1 MRFILFALLW
11 CWPFFA
17 TGQELFM
24 KVFNHLNGLPTNT
37 IYDLAVSKKGYLY
50 LATDYGIYN
59 FNGKEFKILPL
70 FECKATTFTD
80 LCFDY
85 KGRLWTRNFSNE
97 IFCLERDTLRLMTH
111 YFSDRSDD
119 LSISR
124 LLTAEQGV
132 YINDQLRVIRLDLKT
147 MRTTDVVTAKDFD
160 RPTASLWD
168 FTIDSSGNIYMKSN
182 NNLWLKP
189 AGKPIVEFSDKFS
202 DDIKVAEGH
211 LGYNFGIIHYT
222 PILEKELTVYD
233 IYSTNSYTH
242 RSQPLPMVNK
252 ALRGV
257 KLARNSIWFCSANG
271 LYHYKETGELDM
283 VLSRDYY
290 VTKIVQDFEGGYWIS
305 TIGHGLIYIPNLN
318 TRWTRTQTGY
328 FTVLAK
334 QDEKTILVGANQGQI
349 LAVDTS
355 GRTVFNY
362 TSSRASDIQFIHFDS
377 LQRRLYHS
385 LGYHSLNNN
394 VSVASLP
401 LSKTLLRLDENH
413 LIIGLH
419 NGAYVLH
426 EDIYKPVRLSKEIAV
441 RLDSSSFSWNS
452 SFNSNNNFPL
462 LLRYGRVR
470 SSCDGT
476 ENSFFMAF
484 VDGLY
489 VFDKKMLS
497 SRQITTG
504 LGRPIYATSLAKS
517 GDTLWVGTFQ
527 QGIFAIDQN
536 TNQIIA
542 NYTTDQ
548 GLSSNQ
554 TNKIFIDNDKLWIL
568 SAQGIDLLNIQI
580 GTIENASKKYTLD
593 MTAINDVFIM
603 GQYLWLSSNDGL
615 LRMDNIKSQTATQP
629 RIIIH
634 SVKYGP
640 KEFSPYTPYSLVL
653 GQSGQELALT
663 FEVLSFRN
671 RQNLNYEYRILASN
685 SYWTNIEWKNI
696 NISENKMKI
705 PLLPAGNYTL
715 QLRIKDSN
723 LSIRFP
729 QYQFKFQLY
738 PSFFESRQFKAIWT
752 IVFAAIV
759 WLSSHIYHSY
769 YLKWTSLRVRVI
781 SSQLTSLRARMNPH
795 FLNNTL
801 NTIQALVQADN
812 KKLALKSVEHFSILM
827 RRVLDTSAEEN
838 ISLSKEFEALQ
849 TYLELERLRFRQ
861 ELKSTIVFDFAP
873 DVRPEAIRLPSMIIQ
888 PIVENAIKHGLMH
901 KSGKKEID
909 IRCFFG
915 NNDNLFIVIADNG
928 VGRQAARLI
937 NARRKFSHTSFASDA
952 TQKRIELINQLR
964 NKEIQIETIDR
975 YDSAQQPLGTTVII
989 SIPMRH

>member
-1 MRFILFALLW
+1 MRFFLFTLLW

-17 TGQELFM
+17 TGQEFFM

-37 IYDLAVSKKGYLY
+37 IYDLAVSKRGYLY
-50 LATDYGIYN
+50 LATDYGIYS
-59 FNGKEFKILPL
+59 FNGKEFKMIPL
-70 FECKATTFTD
+70 LECKATTFTD

-111 YFSDRSDD
+111 YFSARSDD

-124 LLTAEQGV
+124 LLTADKGV

-147 MRTTDVVTAKDFD
+147 LETADVVTAKDFAQ
-160 RPTASLWD
+160 PTASLWD
-168 FTIDSSGNIYMKSN
+168 FAIDGSGNIYMKSN

-189 AGKPIVEFSDKFS
+189 AGKGIVEFSDKFPS
-202 DDIKVAEGH
+202 NVKVGEGH
-211 LGYNFGIIHYT
+211 LGYDFGIVHYT
-222 PILEKELTVYD
+222 PIVEKQLMVYD
-233 IYSTNSYTH
+233 IYSMDRYSYRTKA
-242 RSQPLPMVNK
+242 LLTVNK

-257 KLARNSIWFCSANG
+257 KLAPNSIWFCSANG

-290 VTKIVQDFEGGYWIS
+290 TTKIVQDFEGGYWVA
-305 TIGHGLIYIPNLN
+305 TIGKGLIYIPNLN
-318 TRWTRTQTGY
+318 TRWTRAQAGY

-355 GRTVFNY
+355 GRTVFDY
-362 TSSRASDIQFIHFDS
+362 TPSRANDIQFIYFDS

-385 LGYHSLNNN
+385 LGYHSLNKSL
-394 VSVASLP
+394 VEASLP
-401 LSKTLLRLDENH
+401 LSKTLLRLDDNH

-419 NGAYVLH
+419 NGAYVVH
-426 EDIYKPVRLSKEIAV
+426 KDIYKPVRLPQDLAKK
-441 RLDSSSFSWNS
+441 LDSSGFGWNS
-452 SFNSNNNFPL
+452 IFNTNNYFPL

-476 ENSFFMAF
+476 ANSFFMAF

-489 VFDKKMLS
+489 VFDKKTLQH
-497 SRQITTG
+497 RQITTG
-504 LGRPIYATSLAKS
+504 LGRPIYATSLTKS
-517 GDTLWVGTFQ
+517 GSTLWIGTFQ
-527 QGIFAIDQN
+527 QGIFAINQN
-536 TNQIIA
+536 TNEIIA

-593 MTAINDVFIM
+593 MTAINDVLIM

-615 LRMDNIKSQTATQP
+615 LRMDNVKQQNARQP

-634 SVKYGP
+634 QVKYGNHD
-640 KEFSPYTPYSLVL
+640 FDPYSPYSLIL
-653 GQSGQELALT
+653 GQSGQQLELI
-663 FEVLSFRN
+663 FEILSFRN
-671 RQNLNYEYRILASN
+671 RQNLNYEYRITGTN
-685 SYWTNIEWKNI
+685 THWTSTQWKNV
-696 NISENKMKI
+696 NITEDKMKM
-705 PLLPAGNYTL
+705 PFLPSGNYTL
-715 QLRIKDSN
+715 QLRVKDSN
-723 LSIRFP
+723 LNLRFP
-729 QYQFKFQLY
+729 QYQFKFQIY
-738 PSFFESRQFKAIWT
+738 PTFLESRQFKAFWT
-752 IVFAAIV
+752 IVLAAIV
-759 WLSSHIYHSY
+759 SLISYIYHNH
-769 YLKWTSLRVRVI
+769 YLKWNSLRVRVI
-781 SSQLTSLRARMNPH
+781 NSQLTSLRARMNPH

-827 RRVLDTSAEEN
+827 RRVLETSAEDD
-838 ISLSKEFEALQ
+838 ISLSKEFNALQ

-915 NNDNLFIVIADNG
+915 NNDNLFIIIADNG

-937 NARRKFSHTSFASDA
+937 NARRKLNHIPFASDA

-964 NKEIQIETIDR
+964 NKEVKIETIDR

-989 SIPMRH
+989 SIPMQN

>member
-1 MRFILFALLW
+1 MRFFLFALLW

-37 IYDLAVSKKGYLY
+37 IYDLAVSKKGYIY
-50 LATDYGIYN
+50 LATDYGIYS
-59 FNGKEFKILPL
+59 FNGKEFKMLPL

-97 IFCLERDTLRLMTH
+97 IFCLERDTLRLMTP
-111 YFSDRSDD
+111 YFSANSDN

-124 LLTAEQGV
+124 LLTADQGV

-147 MRTTDVVTAKDFD
+147 MRTADVVTAKDFAQ
-160 RPTASLWD
+160 PTASLWD
-168 FTIDSSGNIYMKSN
+168 FAIDSSGNIYMKSN

-189 AGKPIVEFSDKFS
+189 SGGELIEFSEKFSDKV
-202 DDIKVAEGH
+202 KMGEGH
-211 LGYNFGIIHYT
+211 LGYDFGIVHYT
-222 PILEKELTVYD
+222 PILEKQLTVYD
-233 IYSTNSYTH
+233 IYSTNTYTH
-242 RSQPLPMVNK
+242 RSKPLVLVNK

-257 KLARNSIWFCSANG
+257 KLAPNSIWFCSAYG

-290 VTKIVQDFEGGYWIS
+290 TTKIVQDFEGGYWVA
-305 TIGHGLIYIPNLN
+305 TIGNGLIYIPNLN
-318 TRWTRTQTGY
+318 TRWTRAGAGY
-328 FTVLAK
+328 FTVLGK

-362 TSSRASDIQFIHFDS
+362 TPSRANDIQFIFFDS

-385 LGYHSLNNN
+385 LGYHSLDNN

-401 LSKTLLRLDENH
+401 LSKTLLRLDANH

-419 NGAYVLH
+419 NGAYVVH
-426 EDIYKPVRLSKEIAV
+426 QDIYRAVALHKEVAV
-441 RLDSSSFSWNS
+441 RLDSSGFGWNS
-452 SFNSNNNFPL
+452 SFNTNNNFPL

-470 SSCDGT
+470 SSCHGT
-476 ENSFFMAF
+476 ANSFFMAF
-484 VDGLY
+484 VDGLF
-489 VFDKKMLS
+489 VFDKKTLR

-504 LGRPIYATSLAKS
+504 LGRPIYATSLTKA

-527 QGIFAIDQN
+527 QGLFAINQN
-536 TNQIIA
+536 TNEIIA
-542 NYTTDQ
+542 NYTTDH

-568 SAQGIDLLNIQI
+568 SAQGIDLLSIQVGI
-580 GTIENASKKYTLD
+580 IENVSKKYTLD
-593 MTAINDVFIM
+593 MTAINDVLIM

-615 LRMDNIKSQTATQP
+615 LRMDNVKSQNASQP
-629 RIIIH
+629 RIVIH
-634 SVKYGP
+634 KIKYGP
-640 KEFSPYTPYSLVL
+640 KEFNPYSPYSLIL
-653 GQSGQELALT
+653 GQSGQQLELF
-663 FEVLSFRN
+663 FEILSFRN
-671 RQNLNYEYRILASN
+671 RQNLNYEYRILGTN
-685 SYWTNIEWKNI
+685 TNWTNIGWENI
-696 NISENKMKI
+696 DIVENKMKM
-705 PLLPAGNYTL
+705 PFLPSGNYTL
-715 QLRIKDSN
+715 QLRVKDSN
-723 LSIRFP
+723 LSVRFP
-729 QYQFKFQLY
+729 QYQFKFQIY
-738 PSFFESRQFKAIWT
+738 PSFLESRQFKALW
-752 IVFAAIV
+752 AIV
-759 WLSSHIYHSY
+759 LAAVIWLCSYIYHNY
-769 YLKWTSLRVRVI
+769 YLKWNTLRVKVI

-838 ISLSKEFEALQ
+838 ITLSKEFDALQ

-861 ELKSTIVFDFAP
+861 ELKSTIVFDFSP
-873 DVRPEAIRLPSMIIQ
+873 DVRPDAIRLPSMIIQ

-928 VGRQAARLI
+928 IGRRAARLI

-952 TQKRIELINQLR
+952 TQKRIALINQLR
-964 NKEIQIETIDR
+964 NKEVQIETIDR

-989 SIPMRH
+989 SIPMRY